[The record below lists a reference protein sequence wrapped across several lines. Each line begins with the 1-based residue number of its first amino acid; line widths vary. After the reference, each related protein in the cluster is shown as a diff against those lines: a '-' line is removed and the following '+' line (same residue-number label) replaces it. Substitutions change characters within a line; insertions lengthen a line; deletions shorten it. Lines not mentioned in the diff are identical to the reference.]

1 MPMAFSVRQTCFVS
15 YWVMFPKIF
24 VQISV
29 KVSYKFTD
37 FYTNVH
43 RGMLR
48 AFVKRNVGLLL
59 EKQNGLPKQ
68 TV

>member
-1 MPMAFSVRQTCFVS
+1 MPMDSSVCQTCFVS
-15 YWVMFPKIF
+15 YCVMLPKIF

-29 KVSYKFTD
+29 KVLYKFAD
-37 FYTNVH
+37 SYTNVH